1 MLPPGISVGPLDL
14 RFSDQGAHS
23 RGRAFLVEIRK
34 AFIHPFGGSFTPS
47 FIPTR
52 MHLSVHVFIH
62 SFTPAYV
69 IHLCINLLVHSETSV
84 CSVFVHS
91 RTYLLNHQFTQPLT
105 YSFILL
111 LLIHAMHTFYHRVHA
126 FTFSYMCLF
135 LHACTP
141 PSIHS
146 FPNSFIHRYV
156 AY

>member
-34 AFIHPFGGSFTPS
+34 AFIQPFGGSFTPS
-47 FIPTR
+47 FIPTC

-84 CSVFVHS
+84 CSVFIHS

-105 YSFILL
+105 FIHSPITHSCYAYILSPRTC
-111 LLIHAMHTFYHRVHA
+111 IHFFLHVFVPTCMHT
-126 FTFSYMCLF
+126 
-135 LHACTP
+135 
-141 PSIHS
+141 SIHS
-146 FPNSFIHRYV
+146 FISKFIYS
-156 AY
+156 